1 MRNPAHERAQKRPGA
16 SDTNTHTHKA
26 LVSLPPSLP
35 SHVQLV
41 RSALSQF
48 QSVHLVRGA
57 AGQPDSQTN
66 VKQSM
71 HAVLLSVHPSLSLDP
86 NSDLE
91 LLGRDLL
98 GLLGSGRLG
107 LDGLDL
113 GLLVLGADLDGG
125 LGLGPGTGVSEGSQG
140 EDMKG

>member
-1 MRNPAHERAQKRPGA
+1 
-16 SDTNTHTHKA
+16 
-26 LVSLPPSLP
+26 
-35 SHVQLV
+35 
-41 RSALSQF
+41 
-48 QSVHLVRGA
+48 
-57 AGQPDSQTN
+57 

-71 HAVLLSVHPSLSLDP
+71 HAALLSVHPSLSVDP

-125 LGLGPGTGVSEGSQG
+125 LGLGPDSKRQRGSTRRG
-140 EDMKG
+140 H